1 MPDTS
6 RGDGPELPEVQMHLH
21 RPGDGGIGIVT
32 KNEICTA
39 KKAAGFVRHLEIDV
53 SKTRLAGQF
62 RSGQSFGVCPPGVD
76 DKGRPHQQRLYSI
89 ASPSRGEDGQGNVLS
104 TTVKRLIDEDWV
116 THRLYTGLASN
127 HLCDLDEGDEIEIFG
142 PNGKRFLLP
151 TRQDD
156 YDYLFIATGTGI
168 APFRGMLMDLYEH
181 KPPPRSATLIM
192 GTPYATDLMYHDQF
206 TMLDR
211 ENPSFTYLTALSRER
226 QNDCDQGL
234 YVQDRL
240 RTHREQIADLLA
252 RPTPLVYIC
261 GLIGMEMG
269 IFQQMARMLPEEAL
283 AQYLRIDEE
292 IRGDVDGWTRKMLHR
307 KIKPTR
313 RVFVEVY

>member
-1 MPDTS
+1 M
-6 RGDGPELPEVQMHLH
+6 PEVQMHLH
-21 RPGDGGIGIVT
+21 RPGDGGIGVVT
-32 KNEICTA
+32 KNEICTS
-39 KKAAGFVRHLEIDV
+39 KKAAGFVRHVEIDV
-53 SKTRLAGQF
+53 SNTRLAGHF

-76 DKGRPHQQRLYSI
+76 DKGRPNQQRLYSI

-127 HLCDLDEGDEIEIFG
+127 YLCDLDVGDEIEVFG

-151 TRQDD
+151 TNQDE

-168 APFRGMLMDLYEH
+168 APFRGMLMDLYGHDVDEQLH
-181 KPPPRSATLIM
+181 PRSATLIM
-192 GTPYATDLMYHDQF
+192 GTPYATDLMYHDQL
-206 TMLDR
+206 TMLER
-211 ENPSFTYLTALSRER
+211 ENPGMTYLTAISRAR
-226 QNDCDQGL
+226 QADSDQGL

-240 RTHREQIADLLA
+240 RTHREQMVELLC
-252 RPTPLVYIC
+252 RPTTLIYIC

-269 IFQQMARMLPEEAL
+269 IFQQMARILPEEAL
-283 AQYLRIDEE
+283 GQYLRIDDE
-292 IRGDVDGWTRKMLHR
+292 IRGDVDSWTRKMLHR

>member
-127 HLCDLDEGDEIEIFG
+127 HLCDLDEGDEIEIFYKD
-142 PNGKRFLLP
+142 N
-151 TRQDD
+151 TSQAN
-156 YDYLFIATGTGI
+156 YL
-168 APFRGMLMDLYEH
+168 
-181 KPPPRSATLIM
+181 
-192 GTPYATDLMYHDQF
+192 
-206 TMLDR
+206 
-211 ENPSFTYLTALSRER
+211 
-226 QNDCDQGL
+226 
-234 YVQDRL
+234 
-240 RTHREQIADLLA
+240 
-252 RPTPLVYIC
+252 
-261 GLIGMEMG
+261 
-269 IFQQMARMLPEEAL
+269 
-283 AQYLRIDEE
+283 
-292 IRGDVDGWTRKMLHR
+292 
-307 KIKPTR
+307 
-313 RVFVEVY
+313 

>member
-1 MPDTS
+1 
-6 RGDGPELPEVQMHLH
+6 MHLH
-21 RPGDGGIGIVT
+21 RPGDGGIGVVT

-39 KKAAGFVRHLEIDV
+39 KKAAGFVRHVEIDV
-53 SKTRLAGQF
+53 SNTRLAGQF

-127 HLCDLDEGDEIEIFG
+127 YLCDLDEGDEIEVFG

-151 TRQDD
+151 TNQDEH
-156 YDYLFIATGTGI
+156 DYLFIATGTGI
-168 APFRGMLMDLYEH
+168 APFRGMLMDLYGHDVDEQSH
-181 KPPPRSATLIM
+181 PRSATLIM
-192 GTPYATDLMYHDQF
+192 GTPYATDLMYHDQL
-206 TMLDR
+206 TMLER
-211 ENPSFTYLTALSRER
+211 ENPGMTYLTAISRTR
-226 QNDCDQGL
+226 QADSDQGL

-240 RTHREQIADLLA
+240 RTHREQMVELLC
-252 RPTPLVYIC
+252 RPTTLIYIC

-269 IFQQMARMLPEEAL
+269 IFQQMARILPEEAL
-283 AQYLRIDEE
+283 GQYLRIDDE

>member
-1 MPDTS
+1 
-6 RGDGPELPEVQMHLH
+6 MHLH
-21 RPGDGGIGIVT
+21 RPGDGGIGVVT

-39 KKAAGFVRHLEIDV
+39 KKAAGFVRHVEIDV
-53 SKTRLAGQF
+53 SNTRLAGQF
-62 RSGQSFGVCPPGVD
+62 RSGQSFGVCPPGAD

-89 ASPSRGEDGQGNVLS
+89 ASPTRGEDGQGNVLS

-127 HLCDLDEGDEIEIFG
+127 YLCDLDEGDEIEVFG

-151 TRQDD
+151 TNQNEH
-156 YDYLFIATGTGI
+156 DYLFIATGTGI
-168 APFRGMLMDLYEH
+168 APFRGMLMDLYGHDVAEQSH
-181 KPPPRSATLIM
+181 PRSATLIM
-192 GTPYATDLMYHDQF
+192 GTPYATDLMYHDQL
-206 TMLDR
+206 TMLER
-211 ENPSFTYLTALSRER
+211 ENPGMTYLTAISRTR
-226 QNDCDQGL
+226 RADSDQGL

-240 RTHREQIADLLA
+240 RTHREQMVELLC
-252 RPTPLVYIC
+252 RPTTLIYIC

-269 IFQQMARMLPEEAL
+269 IFQQMARILPEEAL
-283 AQYLRIDEE
+283 GQYLRIDDE

-313 RVFVEVY
+313 RVLVEVY

>member
-1 MPDTS
+1 M
-6 RGDGPELPEVQMHLH
+6 PEVQMHLH
-21 RPGDGGIGIVT
+21 RPGDGGVGVVT
-32 KNEICTA
+32 KNEICTS
-39 KKAAGFVRHLEIDV
+39 KKAAGFVRHVEIDV
-53 SKTRLAGQF
+53 SNTRLAGQF

-127 HLCDLDEGDEIEIFG
+127 YLCDLDVGDEIEVFG

-151 TRQDD
+151 TNQGD

-168 APFRGMLMDLYEH
+168 APFRGMLMDLYGHDVDEQSH
-181 KPPPRSATLIM
+181 PRSATLIM
-192 GTPYATDLMYHDQF
+192 GTPYATDLMYHDQL
-206 TMLDR
+206 TMLER
-211 ENPSFTYLTALSRER
+211 ENPGMTYLTAISRTR
-226 QNDCDQGL
+226 QADSDQGL

-240 RTHREQIADLLA
+240 RTHREQMVELLC
-252 RPTPLVYIC
+252 RPTTLIYIC

-269 IFQQMARMLPEEAL
+269 IFQQMARILPEEAL
-283 AQYLRIDEE
+283 GQYLRIDDE

>member
-1 MPDTS
+1 M
-6 RGDGPELPEVQMHLH
+6 PEVQMHLH
-21 RPGDGGIGIVT
+21 RPSDGGVGVVT
-32 KNEICTA
+32 KNEICTS
-39 KKAAGFVRHLEIDV
+39 KKAAGFVRHVEIDV
-53 SKTRLAGQF
+53 SNTRLAGQF

-127 HLCDLDEGDEIEIFG
+127 YLCDLDVGDEIEVFG

-151 TRQDD
+151 TNQGD

-168 APFRGMLMDLYEH
+168 APFRGMLMDLYGHDVDEQSH
-181 KPPPRSATLIM
+181 PRSATLIM
-192 GTPYATDLMYHDQF
+192 GTPYATDLMYHDQL
-206 TMLDR
+206 TMLER
-211 ENPSFTYLTALSRER
+211 ENPGMTYLTAISRTR
-226 QNDCDQGL
+226 QADSDQGL

-240 RTHREQIADLLA
+240 RTHREQMVELLC
-252 RPTPLVYIC
+252 RPTTLIYIC

-269 IFQQMARMLPEEAL
+269 IFQQMARILPEEAL
-283 AQYLRIDEE
+283 GQYLRIDDE

>member
-1 MPDTS
+1 M
-6 RGDGPELPEVQMHLH
+6 PEVQMHLH
-21 RPGDGGIGIVT
+21 RPGDGGIGVVT

-39 KKAAGFVRHLEIDV
+39 KKAAGFVRHVEIDV
-53 SKTRLAGQF
+53 SDTRLAGQF
-62 RSGQSFGVCPPGVD
+62 RSGQSFGVCPPGAD

-127 HLCDLDEGDEIEIFG
+127 YLCDLDVGDEIEVFG

-151 TRQDD
+151 TNQGD

-168 APFRGMLMDLYEH
+168 APFRGMLMDLYGHDVDEQSH
-181 KPPPRSATLIM
+181 PRSATLIM

-206 TMLDR
+206 TMLER
-211 ENPSFTYLTALSRER
+211 ENPGMTYLTAISRTR
-226 QNDCDQGL
+226 QADSDQGL

-240 RTHREQIADLLA
+240 RTHREQMVELLC
-252 RPTPLVYIC
+252 RPTTLIYIC

-269 IFQQMARMLPEEAL
+269 IFQQMARILPEEAL
-283 AQYLRIDEE
+283 EQYLRIDDE

>member
-1 MPDTS
+1 
-6 RGDGPELPEVQMHLH
+6 MHLH
-21 RPGDGGIGIVT
+21 RPGDGGIGVVT

-39 KKAAGFVRHLEIDV
+39 KKAAGFVRHVEIDV
-53 SKTRLAGQF
+53 SNTRLAGQF
-62 RSGQSFGVCPPGVD
+62 RSGQSFGVCPPGAD

-89 ASPSRGEDGQGNVLS
+89 ASPTRGEDGQGNVLS

-127 HLCDLDEGDEIEIFG
+127 YLCDLDEGDEIEVFG

-151 TRQDD
+151 TNQNEH
-156 YDYLFIATGTGI
+156 DYLFIATGTGI
-168 APFRGMLMDLYEH
+168 APFRGMLMDLYGHDVAEQSH
-181 KPPPRSATLIM
+181 PRSATLIM
-192 GTPYATDLMYHDQF
+192 GTPYATDLMYHDQL
-206 TMLDR
+206 TMLER
-211 ENPSFTYLTALSRER
+211 ENPGMTYLTAISRTR
-226 QNDCDQGL
+226 QADSDQGL

-240 RTHREQIADLLA
+240 RTHREQMVELLC
-252 RPTPLVYIC
+252 RPTTLIYIC

-269 IFQQMARMLPEEAL
+269 IFQQMARILPEEAL
-283 AQYLRIDEE
+283 GQYLRIDDE

-313 RVFVEVY
+313 RVLVEVY

>member
-1 MPDTS
+1 M
-6 RGDGPELPEVQMHLH
+6 PEVQMHLH
-21 RPGDGGIGIVT
+21 RPGDGGIGVVT
-32 KNEICTA
+32 KNEICTS
-39 KKAAGFVRHLEIDV
+39 KKAAGFVRHVEIDV
-53 SKTRLAGQF
+53 SNTRLAGHF

-76 DKGRPHQQRLYSI
+76 DKGRPNQQRLYSI

-127 HLCDLDEGDEIEIFG
+127 YLCDLDVGDEIEVFG

-151 TRQDD
+151 TNQDD

-168 APFRGMLMDLYEH
+168 APFRGMLMDLYKHDVDEQSH
-181 KPPPRSATLIM
+181 PRSATLIM
-192 GTPYATDLMYHDQF
+192 GTPYATDLMYHDQL
-206 TMLDR
+206 TMLER
-211 ENPSFTYLTALSRER
+211 ENPGMTYLTAISRAR
-226 QNDCDQGL
+226 QADSDQGL

-240 RTHREQIADLLA
+240 RTHREQMVELLC
-252 RPTPLVYIC
+252 RPTTLIYIC

-269 IFQQMARMLPEEAL
+269 IFQQMARILPEEAL
-283 AQYLRIDEE
+283 GQYLRIDDE
-292 IRGDVDGWTRKMLHR
+292 IRGDVDSWTRKMLHR